1 MNRTHRQSLLMVV
14 GLSVAGALLLGA
26 CGAGAPAATAQASS
40 KPPEHTIVVTGQGE
54 AYGEPD
60 VANVSLGV
68 SITNADVGQAVSEA
82 NQTMADITKALG
94 EVGIDPKDIQT
105 TNYNVWP
112 QTKTDPQTG
121 QPTGTTIYHV
131 DSSLQVKVRKI
142 DQAGRVIQKGLDAGA
157 NSVNGLSFGIN
168 DPKPLE
174 SQARTAAIDD
184 ARQRAGELADAL
196 GVKLGDP
203 IQVSETTS
211 GVPQPR
217 ALSAEA
223 AQGLGGGAVPISTG
237 QLSVSVQVNVTF
249 QLVP

>member
-1 MNRTHRQSLLMVV
+1 MKQMHRNRLPIVT
-14 GLSVAGALLLGA
+14 GLSILAALVMAA
-26 CGAGAPAATAQASS
+26 CGGSAPAVASGS
-40 KPPEHTIVVTGQGE
+40 QPQEHAIAVVGQGE
-54 AYGEPD
+54 AFGEPD
-60 VANVSLGV
+60 VAIVSLGV
-68 SITNADVGQAVSEA
+68 SITNTDVGQAVARA

-94 EVGIDPKDIQT
+94 DVGIDPKDIQT
-105 TNYNVWP
+105 TNFNVWP
-112 QTKTDPQTG
+112 QQQTDRATG
-121 QPTGTTIYHV
+121 EPTGDTTYHV

-142 DQAGRVIQKGLDAGA
+142 DQAGQVIQKALDAGA

-184 ARQRAGELADAL
+184 ARQRAGELATAL

-203 IQVSETTS
+203 IQVNESGS

-223 AQGLGGGAVPISTG
+223 AQGLGGGQVPISTG

-249 QLVP
+249 QLLP

>member
-1 MNRTHRQSLLMVV
+1 MNRTHRQPLPMVM
-14 GLSVAGALLLGA
+14 GLSLAGALLLGA
-26 CGAGAPAATAQASS
+26 CGGGAPAATAQTASQ
-40 KPPEHTIVVTGQGE
+40 PPEHTIVVTGQGE

-68 SITNADVGQAVSEA
+68 SITNTDVGQAVSQA
-82 NQTMADITKALG
+82 NQAMADITTALG
-94 EVGIDPKDIQT
+94 GVGIDPKDVQT

-112 QTKTDPQTG
+112 QQQIDRTTG
-121 QPTGTTIYHV
+121 ESTGVTTYHV
-131 DSSLQVKVRKI
+131 DSSLQVKVRDIAK
-142 DQAGRVIQKGLDAGA
+142 AGQVIQEALDAGA

-174 SQARTAAIDD
+174 SQARSAAIDD

-196 GVKLGDP
+196 GVKLGEP
-203 IQVSETTS
+203 TQVSESTS

-249 QLVP
+249 QLLP

>member
-1 MNRTHRQSLLMVV
+1 MNRTHRQLLPIVA
-14 GLSVAGALLLGA
+14 GLSVLGALLLGA
-26 CGAGAPAATAQASS
+26 CGPVAPAAAPASATQ
-40 KPPEHTIVVTGQGE
+40 PAEHTIVVTGLGE

-68 SITNADVGQAVSEA
+68 SITNADVGQAVSQA

-121 QPTGTTIYHV
+121 ESTGTTIYHV

-142 DQAGRVIQKGLDAGA
+142 DQAGQVIQKGLDAGA

-203 IQVSETTS
+203 IQVSESSS
-211 GVPQPR
+211 GGPVTR
-217 ALSAEA
+217 GLSAEA

-249 QLVP
+249 QLTP